1 MFRRL
6 LVEEWQNV
14 LSIISFSIFFAVFM
28 LTLLRLWRTP
38 RPTIEHMESLP
49 LANDTHEGTRS

>member
-6 LVEEWQNV
+6 LIEEWQNV
-14 LSIISFSIFFAVFM
+14 LSIISFSIFFAVFV

-38 RPTIEHMESLP
+38 RTVVEHLENLP
-49 LANDTHEGTRS
+49 LENDTHEAAKS

>member
-14 LSIISFSIFFAVFM
+14 LSIISFSIFFAVFV

-38 RPTIEHMESLP
+38 HHKLEHQENLP
-49 LANDTHEGTRS
+49 LANDTNESRKP